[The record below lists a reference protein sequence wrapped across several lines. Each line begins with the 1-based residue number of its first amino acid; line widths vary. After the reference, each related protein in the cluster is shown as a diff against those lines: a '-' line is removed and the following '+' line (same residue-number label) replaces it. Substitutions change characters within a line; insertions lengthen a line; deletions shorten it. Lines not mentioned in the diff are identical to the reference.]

1 MQVIV
6 FIILLTYIRSVIY
19 QSPMKKLLIL
29 ASSFFVFTISHSQ
42 LLRSEVYDF
51 AIGDYY
57 GIKHRANASGNPNIY
72 TWKIQMFHILDK
84 ELSVTGDSVTYS
96 AQRQTYFPSIQG
108 STPSLEIDT
117 FQFSHFNLNSAY
129 SPTDFDQTFGN
140 SLEFFW
146 YIDTTNC
153 YVADSS
159 SSSSNFCPGVINQK
173 MECSMQID
181 IMDSC
186 NSSKPYVSS
195 HEVFSHAGGPYG
207 GQYNPADPSIPAR
220 FIDLDYVNHNGMECG
235 TFPDYFLSLKE
246 LDQLKI
252 SVFPNPAKDKLA
264 VTGIEAIKSFS
275 ITTSEGK
282 MVDHVRLDALNNL
295 DVSKLTAGIY
305 FLRLTDNRDKSGM
318 VRFMK
323 E

>member
-1 MQVIV
+1 
-6 FIILLTYIRSVIY
+6 
-19 QSPMKKLLIL
+19 MKKLLTFLL
-29 ASSFFVFTISHSQ
+29 AFFALQVSYSQ

-84 ELSVTGDSVTYS
+84 ELSITGDSVTYS

-108 STPSLEIDT
+108 SNPSLEIDT

-129 SPTDFDQTFGN
+129 SPTDYDQTFGN
-140 SLEFFW
+140 SLEYFW
-146 YIDTTNC
+146 YIDTTGC
-153 YVADSS
+153 YMADSS

-220 FIDLDYVNHNGMECG
+220 FIDLDYVNHNGIECG
-235 TFPDYFLSLKE
+235 TFPDYFLGLKE
-246 LDQLKI
+246 RNQLNI
-252 SVFPNPAKDKLA
+252 SVSPNPATDKLS
-264 VTGIEAIKSFS
+264 VSGIEGIKSFTIS
-275 ITTSEGK
+275 SFEGK
-282 MVDHVRLDALNNL
+282 MVNNVVLDAGNNL

-305 FLRLTDNRDKSGM
+305 FLCLTDNQDRIGM
-318 VRFMK
+318 VRFVK
-323 E
+323 Q